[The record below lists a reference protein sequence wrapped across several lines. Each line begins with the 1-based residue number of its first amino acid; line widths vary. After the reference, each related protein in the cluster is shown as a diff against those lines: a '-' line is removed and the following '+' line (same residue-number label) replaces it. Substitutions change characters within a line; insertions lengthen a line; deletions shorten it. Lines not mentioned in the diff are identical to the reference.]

1 MHVCLF
7 VYFSTVYFYRDDL
20 SVLIHKLCVFA
31 LQNLTH
37 KDVCFSFIFYIRN
50 VRAGVLESLA
60 MMPHVFWIPNVHVQ
74 PRPFLQHSRFWTLP
88 RWYELP
94 GVVQCSITQGF
105 FFANKMNL
113 LSSRIW
119 HTFNYRFSCY
129 IVIMKVFLM
138 WMVLLVGSRTMW
150 TVVIEY
156 FWFVSRVGHH
166 RIPHP
171 DATHI
176 HAEHIDMGFQS
187 YFFSPC
193 GYVSSCLHSCTELHQ
208 WQYWEC

>member
-1 MHVCLF
+1 MCFEFLTSMCNRGHFCNIAGF
-7 VYFSTVYFYRDDL
+7 GHSPDDMNSQASS
-20 SVLIHKLCVFA
+20 SVA
-31 LQNLTH
+31 LLR
-37 KDVCFSFIFYIRN
+37 V
-50 VRAGVLESLA
+50 
-60 MMPHVFWIPNVHVQ
+60 
-74 PRPFLQHSRFWTLP
+74 
-88 RWYELP
+88 
-94 GVVQCSITQGF
+94 

-129 IVIMKVFLM
+129 NVIMKVFLM

-150 TVVIEY
+150 IVVIEY
-156 FWFVSRVGHH
+156 FWFVSRVGRH

-187 YFFSPC
+187 YFISPC